1 MSTSKFV
8 FFQRSAPG
16 DPYNDG
22 MAGRPPL
29 KPAPA
34 FGANL
39 AALRKA
45 RGLTQP
51 QLAEALG
58 ITPEMLNYYERRAT
72 NPSADFIGKAAAFFG
87 ASADDLLALN
97 TKTPRKPGPPSQ
109 FVKLA
114 ERLEQ
119 LPRAKQKLVAEMLE
133 GVLRQAS

>member
-1 MSTSKFV
+1 MSTSKFA
-8 FFQRSAPG
+8 FTPRRELG
-16 DPYNDG
+16 DPYNDS

-51 QLAEALG
+51 QLAESLG

-87 ASADDLLALN
+87 VSADDLLALD
-97 TKTPRKPGPPSQ
+97 TKVPRKPGPPSH
-109 FVKLA
+109 
-114 ERLEQ
+114 LEQ
-119 LPRAKQKLVAEMLE
+119 LTARLAKLPRAKQKVVVEMLE
-133 GVLRQAS
+133 GILKAS